1 MKILIRKARIIDP
14 SSPFH
19 DSVQDILI
27 DNDIISAIGQG
38 ITTQADQVIDP
49 PAGGLHISPGWVDV
63 FANFNDPGY
72 EFKETLDTGATAAAA
87 GGFTHV
93 FVTPNTKPSIDSKS
107 QVEYIKRKSASLPVN
122 IHPIGAITRNT
133 EGKELAEMY
142 DMHASGSIAFS
153 DGVNSIQSSGLLL
166 KALQY
171 VRAFE
176 GVVIQ
181 VPDDKTV
188 GTYGLMNEGIISTRL
203 GLPGKPAMAE
213 ELMVARDLKLARY
226 AASKVHFT
234 GISSAKSLEYVH
246 RSKQGGIAVTAS
258 VTPYHLYFTEDDL
271 QDYDTNLKVLP
282 PLRADRDR
290 QALREAV
297 QNDVFDCIAT
307 HHQPHE
313 WDSKTCEFENARFG
327 MIGLETCFGVM
338 RATGISTEKFVQLAA
353 LNPRRIFG
361 LPAATIRLQEKADL
375 TIFLPD
381 ETYTLEERHIRSK
394 SKNTPFMGKQ
404 LTGRVIGIINGDK
417 LFLNQ

>member
-1 MKILIRKARIIDP
+1 MKILIRKAHIIDP

-19 DSVQDILI
+19 HTVQDILI
-27 DNDIISAIGQG
+27 DNGAIAETGSG
-38 ITTQADQVIDP
+38 LPSKADQVIDVE
-49 PAGGLHISPGWVDV
+49 GLHVSPGWVDV

-72 EFKETLDTGATAAAA
+72 EFKETLETGAQAAAA

-93 FVTPNTKPSIDSKS
+93 FVIPNTRPAIDSKS
-107 QVEYIKRKSASLPVN
+107 QVEYIKRKSAWLPVN
-122 IHPIGAITRNT
+122 IHPIGAITKNA

-171 VRAFE
+171 VRAFN
-176 GVVIQ
+176 GVIIQ
-181 VPDDKTV
+181 IPDDTTV
-188 GTYGLMNEGIISTRL
+188 GTYGLMNEGLVSTRL
-203 GLPGKPAMAE
+203 GLPGKPAMSE

-226 AASKVHFT
+226 SESRIHFT
-234 GISSAKSLEYVH
+234 GVSSAKSLEYVQ
-246 RSKQGGIAVTAS
+246 RSKQGGIEVTAS
-258 VTPYHLYFTEDDL
+258 VTPFHLYFTDEDL
-271 QDYDTNLKVLP
+271 VEYDTNLKVLP
-282 PLRADRDR
+282 PLRTAKDR

-297 QNDVFDCIAT
+297 QQDTIDCIAT

-327 MIGLETCFGVM
+327 MIGLETCFGLM
-338 RATGISTEKFVQLAA
+338 RSIGISADKFVQIAA
-353 LNPRRIFG
+353 SNPRRIFG
-361 LPAATIRLQEKADL
+361 LPAATIKPQEKADL
-375 TIFLPD
+375 TFFLPD
-381 ETYTLEERHIRSK
+381 ETFTLEQRHIRSK

>member
-1 MKILIRKARIIDP
+1 MKILIRKAHIIDP

-19 DSVQDILI
+19 NSVQDIFISNELI
-27 DNDIISAIGQG
+27 EEIGKDLDH
-38 ITTQADQVIDP
+38 TADQVIDVQ
-49 PAGGLHISPGWVDV
+49 GLYVSPGWVDV

-72 EFKETLDTGATAAAA
+72 EFKETLETGAAAAAA

-93 FVTPNTKPSIDSKS
+93 FVMPNTKPAIDSKS
-107 QVEYIKRKSASLPVN
+107 QVEYVKRRSAYLPVN
-122 IHPIGAITRNT
+122 VHPIGAITKNA
-133 EGKELAEMY
+133 EGKDLAEMY
-142 DMHASGSIAFS
+142 DMHASGSVAFS

-171 VRAFE
+171 VKSFN

-181 VPDDKTV
+181 IPDDNTV
-188 GTYGLMNEGIISTRL
+188 GTYGLMNEGIVSTRL

-226 AASKVHFT
+226 AESRIHFT

-246 RSKQGGIAVTAS
+246 RSKLGGIEVTAS
-258 VTPYHLYFTEDDL
+258 VTPFHVYFTDEDL
-271 QDYDTNLKVLP
+271 TGYDTNLKVLP
-282 PLRADRDR
+282 PLRAQKDR
-290 QALREAV
+290 QALREALM
-297 QNDVFDCIAT
+297 NDIVDCIAT

-313 WDSKTCEFENARFG
+313 WDSKVCEFEHARFG

-338 RATGISTEKFVQLAA
+338 RSVGVSTEKFVQLAS

-361 LPAATIRLQEKADL
+361 LPQVSVKKHGRADL
-375 TIFLPD
+375 TMFLPD
-381 ETYTLEERHIRSK
+381 ETFTLEERHIRSK
-394 SKNTPFMGKQ
+394 SKNSPFIGHG
-404 LTGRVIGIINGDK
+404 LTGRVIGIINGEK